1 MCQVT
6 EELKRKVWNKGREV
20 EDFNS
25 DSIRKDACGA
35 WIKYDDFRNRESIYG
50 WEIDHVFPEVVLK
63 EKNVSQEEIDA
74 EENLRPLNW
83 INNDSKGR
91 DYPVY
96 HASLKAE
103 GEKNVRGDYEFEVN
117 IELQKTLNNL
127 FGKYVK

>member
-1 MCQVT
+1 MCIVT
-6 EELKRKVWNKGREV
+6 DDLKRSVWKKGREV
-20 EDFNS
+20 EGFNPNL
-25 DSIRKDACGA
+25 IRKDACGA

-50 WEIDHVFPEVVLK
+50 WEIDHVFPEAILK
-63 EKNVSQEEIDA
+63 ERQVSQEEIDA

-83 INNDSKGR
+83 VNNDSKGR

-117 IELQKTLNNL
+117 IELQKKLNNL
-127 FGKYVK
+127 FGKHVI